1 MIYNIHNDSDIQNP
15 FTELA
20 LDKTACRFHNL
31 VKLHLRKS
39 MIFPTKVITFKEL
52 SSQKGTIQLF
62 SFQREDLKK
71 QVIGRKLKMPGF

>member
-1 MIYNIHNDSDIQNP
+1 
-15 FTELA
+15 
-20 LDKTACRFHNL
+20 
-31 VKLHLRKS
+31 